1 MITITAKAQA
11 DTMSTSEKNIEAL
24 RKTIEEQ
31 KKILNFFQ
39 SKYREQ
45 TGSELEL
52 PQTWSKFLSISEA
65 NAPLVDEGD
74 RLYQS
79 SAGFGPVDRSRLG
92 GSALH
97 ASGLHGSALH
107 GSAIGVNQP
116 VGQSTFSTG
125 FLEGRNFLQ
134 SYYDLKLPKKKPDAK
149 AGKAAARGSSAAP
162 TKSTVTSTSTAK
174 KSAVGKK
181 KKDVTTT
188 FDEKNQHHMV
198 EKIDLSHFQ
207 NSGFSRAGFREFL
220 EGVEDMRCLTTLIL
234 RNNGISDEHLEELE
248 ILFSNERVKK
258 IDLSG
263 NAIGKQGALAIARK
277 LKEVSH
283 IEWLEYPYC
292 DIVCLATVSIMKS
305 QQ

>member
-1 MITITAKAQA
+1 
-11 DTMSTSEKNIEAL
+11 MSTSEKNIEAL

-79 SAGFGPVDRSRLG
+79 SAGFGPVHHSRLA
-92 GSALH
+92 GSTLH
-97 ASGLHGSALH
+97 ASGLH

-116 VGQSTFSTG
+116 VGQSSFSTG

-134 SYYDLKLPKKKPDAK
+134 SYYDLKLPKKKPDVKGAK
-149 AGKAAARGSSAAP
+149 GGARGSSTAP

-174 KSAVGKK
+174 KSTVGKK
-181 KKDVTTT
+181 KKEVTTT

-283 IEWLEYPYC
+283 IEWLEYYSFYS
-292 DIVCLATVSIMKS
+292 VCPVMASIMKN
-305 QQ
+305 QPLIL